1 MYPVLF
7 FVVQP
12 VFLSIIILGL
22 ILSILSGLAATP
34 DHEGMQMEPGVEVSF
49 SLKIGL
55 TRL

>member
-22 ILSILSGLAATP
+22 ILSILSGLYLYLFVIY
-34 DHEGMQMEPGVEVSF
+34 MY
-49 SLKIGL
+49 LYIY
-55 TRL
+55 